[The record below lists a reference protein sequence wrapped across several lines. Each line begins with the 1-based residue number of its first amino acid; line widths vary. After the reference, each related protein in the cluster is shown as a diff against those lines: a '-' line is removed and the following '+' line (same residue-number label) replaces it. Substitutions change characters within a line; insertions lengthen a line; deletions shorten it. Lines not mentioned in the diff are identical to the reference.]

1 MAWRM
6 DRRALLLASV
16 LVAALSVL
24 PAVALIF
31 NRASIAQLSGFL
43 AYGTGTF
50 ADVLPDIVAY
60 GALLALIAV
69 SGRMNAEY
77 LSALMENTYAFGM
90 QAHLMDV
97 VNRHDIVTLMRRN
110 VNEDFNY
117 IMRRST
123 ALNQMIACLISMVG
137 KAFSI
142 VSLCAAAATLSP
154 VVLLIV
160 VAYVVLAVLLSARF
174 SHGTRFSWPMFRKA
188 EVKAQFLQAMPQE
201 PNVAKEIRLFGCA
214 DEVVRSWER
223 AYDVRMGLAVKRAAE
238 AEKRTF
244 LASLL
249 FYAFLAAAVAS
260 LLGALAAGNAT
271 PATLLTTFTLCTSLF
286 TAVGPIARD
295 LMSLDENVFA
305 IEQQNGLLDGFD
317 ALPAKTAREKR
328 VGSGAASDAGLTG
341 AGAATGA
348 AGERATDTGTDGRA
362 PSTSDEEP
370 SPGGNAS
377 AARDAGGSAEGAAAA
392 VFEARGVTFSYMGA
406 KRDLDGVDF
415 VVMPGEVVA
424 LVGENGSGKSTLAK
438 VLLGTLPA
446 DSGELA
452 FRGVPYGRLA
462 DDALSKGVGAFFQD
476 FYLYHHSV
484 AENIAYGCVE
494 AVDDRAAVRRALE
507 LGGAARIVDELPRGL
522 KTMVRKRIDPSGVEF
537 SGGEKQLLGT
547 SRAYM
552 GDKDVLI
559 FDEPASMLDPLAELD
574 QFARIRERT
583 RGRTAILIS
592 HRVGFA
598 RLADRIVVM
607 DRGRVA
613 EEGTHDELLRKEGL
627 YARLFHDQAQFY
639 LSDEGVD
646 GAARKAPETREAP
659 GKAPGEVAR

>member
-1 MAWRM
+1 M
-6 DRRALLLASV
+6 DKRVLLLASV

-31 NRASIAQLSGFL
+31 NRASIAQLSEFL

-69 SGRMNAEY
+69 SGRMNSEY
-77 LSALMENTYAFGM
+77 LSALMENTYAYGM

-97 VNRHDIVTLMRRN
+97 VSRHDIITLMRRN

-117 IMRRST
+117 IMRRSM

-142 VSLCAAAATLSP
+142 ASLCVAAATLSP
-154 VVLLIV
+154 AVLFIV
-160 VAYVVLAVLLSARF
+160 AAYVLLAVLLSAHF
-174 SHGTRFSWPMFRKA
+174 SHGTRFSWPVFRKA
-188 EVKAQFLQAMPQE
+188 EVKAQFLQSMPQE
-201 PNVAKEIRLFGCA
+201 SNVAKEIRLFGCA
-214 DEVVRSWER
+214 DEVVSGWER
-223 AYDVRMGLAVKRAAE
+223 AYDVRMRLAVRRSAE

-249 FYAFLAAAVAS
+249 FYAFLAVAIAS
-260 LLGALAAGNAT
+260 LLGALAAGDAT
-271 PATLLTTFTLCTSLF
+271 PATLLTTFSLCTSLF
-286 TAVGPIARD
+286 TAVGPITRD
-295 LMSLDENVFA
+295 LMSLDENMFA
-305 IEQQNGLLDGFD
+305 IEQQSDLLDGFD
-317 ALPAKTAREKR
+317 GAPTETTRTATREGR
-328 VGSGAASDAGLTG
+328 AGEGAAPD
-341 AGAATGA
+341 
-348 AGERATDTGTDGRA
+348 D
-362 PSTSDEEP
+362 
-370 SPGGNAS
+370 AS
-377 AARDAGGSAEGAAAA
+377 ARDVASARDAAGNAGTKAAAIP
-392 VFEARGVTFSYMGA
+392 VFEARGVTFSYTGA
-406 KRDLDGVDF
+406 KNDLDGVDL
-415 VVMPGEVVA
+415 VIMPGEVVA

-438 VLLGTLPA
+438 VLLGTLPT
-446 DSGELA
+446 DSGELS
-452 FRGVPYGRLA
+452 FCGVPYENLA
-462 DDALSKGVGAFFQD
+462 DGALSKRIGAFFQD

-484 AENIAYGCVE
+484 AENIAYGCVDQ
-494 AVDDRAAVRRALE
+494 VDDREAVRRALRR
-507 LGGAARIVDELPRGL
+507 GGAERIIDRLPQGL
-522 KTMVRKRIDPSGVEF
+522 DTMVRKRIDPNGVEF

-574 QFARIRERT
+574 QFARIRSHT

-613 EEGTHDELLRKEGL
+613 ETGTHDELLRKGGL
-627 YARLFHDQAQFY
+627 YAQLFRDQAQFY
-639 LSDEGVD
+639 LDDD
-646 GAARKAPETREAP
+646 GTSSVTRKVSEEMMR
-659 GKAPGEVAR
+659 

>member
-1 MAWRM
+1 M
-6 DRRALLLASV
+6 DKRVLLLASV

-31 NRASIAQLSGFL
+31 NRASIAQLSEFL

-69 SGRMNAEY
+69 SGRMNSEY
-77 LSALMENTYAFGM
+77 LSALMENTYAYGM

-97 VNRHDIVTLMRRN
+97 VNRHDIITLMRRN

-117 IMRRST
+117 IMRRSM

-142 VSLCAAAATLSP
+142 GSLCVAAATLSP
-154 VVLLIV
+154 AVLFIV
-160 VAYVVLAVLLSARF
+160 AAYVLLAVLLSARF
-174 SHGTRFSWPMFRKA
+174 SHGTRFSWPVFRKA
-188 EVKAQFLQAMPQE
+188 EVKAQFLQSMPQE

-214 DEVVRSWER
+214 DEVVSGWER
-223 AYDVRMGLAVKRAAE
+223 AYDVRMRLAVRRSAE

-249 FYAFLAAAVAS
+249 FYAFLAVAIAS
-260 LLGALAAGNAT
+260 LLGALAAGDAT
-271 PATLLTTFTLCTSLF
+271 PATLLTTFSLCTSLF
-286 TAVGPIARD
+286 TAVGPITRD

-305 IEQQNGLLDGFD
+305 IEQQNDLLDGFD
-317 ALPAKTAREKR
+317 SVPAEAARTAGRE
-328 VGSGAASDAGLTG
+328 
-341 AGAATGA
+341 
-348 AGERATDTGTDGRA
+348 GRA
-362 PSTSDEEP
+362 
-370 SPGGNAS
+370 G
-377 AARDAGGSAEGAAAA
+377 EGAAPDDASVRDVASGASSKAA
-392 VFEARGVTFSYMGA
+392 AIPVFEARDVTFSYTGA
-406 KRDLDGVDF
+406 KNDLDGVGL
-415 VVMPGEVVA
+415 VIMPGEVVA

-438 VLLGTLPA
+438 VLLGTLPT
-446 DSGELA
+446 DSGELS
-452 FRGVPYGRLA
+452 FCGVPYESLA
-462 DDALSKGVGAFFQD
+462 DGALSKRIGAFFQD

-484 AENIAYGCVE
+484 AENIAYGCVDQ
-494 AVDDRAAVRRALE
+494 VDDREAVRRALRH
-507 LGGAARIVDELPRGL
+507 GGAEHIIDRLPQGL
-522 KTMVRKRIDPSGVEF
+522 DAMVRKRIDPNGVEF

-574 QFARIRERT
+574 QFARIRSHT

-613 EEGTHDELLRKEGL
+613 ETGTHDELLRKGGL
-627 YARLFHDQAQFY
+627 YAQLFRDQAQFY
-639 LSDEGVD
+639 LDDD
-646 GAARKAPETREAP
+646 GASSVTRKASEEMMR
-659 GKAPGEVAR
+659 